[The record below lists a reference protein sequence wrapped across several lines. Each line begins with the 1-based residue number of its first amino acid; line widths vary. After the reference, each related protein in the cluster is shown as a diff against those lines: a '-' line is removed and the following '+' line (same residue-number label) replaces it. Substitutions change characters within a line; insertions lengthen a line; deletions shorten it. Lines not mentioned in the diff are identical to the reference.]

1 MMKKSKTRLFVDKKI
16 SQNLIVYIKNKQHHF
31 LKNVLRVKIND
42 QINIFD
48 GYSGEWCSIISSINR
63 DNIVLRVT
71 HKINEFVKSNE
82 IWLIFAPLK
91 QNRMNILIQKATEI
105 GVTKIIP
112 CKTEYT
118 NAKNLN
124 LKNLY
129 LNAVEAAEQ
138 SERLDVP
145 DIEKQI
151 DLKSLMNTWPDD
163 RILIYCNEKLKT
175 KKGIIESINEFK
187 KENKKWAILI
197 GPEGG
202 FSEFENEL
210 ILKNNNVL
218 NVSLG
223 KTILRSD
230 TAAIVALFCLKEIIF

>member
-1 MMKKSKTRLFVDKKI
+1 MTV
-16 SQNLIVYIKNKQHHF
+16 
-31 LKNVLRVKIND
+31 
-42 QINIFD
+42 
-48 GYSGEWCSIISSINR
+48 SGASSCGQCPAPEIISIRNR
-63 DNIVLRVT
+63 Y
-71 HKINEFVKSNE
+71 
-82 IWLIFAPLK
+82 LK
-91 QNRMNILIQKATEI
+91 ALEGKPFDEMNILIQKATEI

>member
-1 MMKKSKTRLFVDKKI
+1 MKKSKTRLFVDKKI

-63 DNIVLRVT
+63 DNIVLRVI

-129 LNAVEAAEQ
+129 LNAIEAAEQ

-145 DIEKQI
+145 DIENQI

-163 RILIYCNEKLKT
+163 RILIYCNEKLKI

-223 KTILRSD
+223 KTILRTD